1 MKISSHIILPT
12 RKAYLIRSNKC
23 SPFTKKYTVCKVSPF
38 KDICLRGGVTLALKH
53 VIETVFLVLKINFL
67 PFRFISFRA
76 RTRLAA
82 IDHNHHCEL
91 AQAKNQAGELLYS
104 RRWSKKA
111 GRWVPVIV
119 KEPKDYSYIP
129 YLMALILY
137 TRKLDKS
144 SIKDPVALPP
154 EDPRNIASTI
164 AKLPA
169 KPTKELVAAKK
180 SQFLSKKK

>member
-1 MKISSHIILPT
+1 M
-12 RKAYLIRSNKC
+12 
-23 SPFTKKYTVCKVSPF
+23 
-38 KDICLRGGVTLALKH
+38 KH
-53 VIETVFLVLKINFL
+53 VIETVLLVLKINFF

-119 KEPKDYSYIP
+119 KEPEDYSYIP
-129 YLMALILY
+129 YLMVLILY

-169 KPTKELVAAKK
+169 KPTKELVQEEVSTYTPIKAMKRK
-180 SQFLSKKK
+180 Q